1 MIETEETIRYLN
13 KICHK
18 AIADASWEVIID
30 QTPTGGSAVLV
41 WRRGD
46 QFSFGGKKFFNGF
59 KLLEELG
66 EDPTIAVKLA
76 EPMV

>member
-1 MIETEETIRYLN
+1 MTETEDTILYLD
-13 KICHK
+13 KICYK
-18 AIADASWEVIID
+18 TVTDALWEVILD

-46 QFSFGGKKFFNGF
+46 QFSFGGKKFVNGF

-66 EDPTIAVKLA
+66 EDPTIAIKLA
-76 EPMV
+76 EPMK